1 MKIGETFDNTQFQT
15 LSNYGIVIPK
25 FKFVSFDLPFLRT
38 DDMTFDKDVLIRRI
52 QADNTWWSNGK
63 IPFYNEFSKRRYYK
77 GFYELATQKFPH
89 RAVVLMGPRR
99 VGKTVIMYQ
108 AIQDLIDSGVK
119 AKNIFY
125 FSLDT
130 PIYTNKPLEELINDG
145 LLING
150 VALDNCYFFFDEIQY
165 LKDWEIHLKSLVDKN
180 RKTKFIASGS
190 AAAALRMK
198 SIESGAGRFTDFF
211 LPPLTFAEYIDLNDY
226 NDLLTETEVDF
237 HGPKRFY
244 KCIDIERFN
253 NHFVD
258 YINFGGFPEIALN
271 SEKVKNPER
280 VIQKDITDK
289 VIMKDLPGLFG
300 IENSLEL
307 QQFFNVIAYRT
318 GEILDYKKVSQETKT
333 DNKTIKK
340 YIKYLEAAFLIK
352 VLHRVDITAKRFKNI
367 TQFKVYLTN
376 PSLYTG
382 LFGRIKDNE
391 ERFPHLVETAVYAQY
406 LHRDYEFLRYANWK
420 TGKDEGEVDLI
431 QVSKNF
437 QKVHWAVEV
446 KWSDS
451 PKAGKLKQFMAKN
464 GLSKGVITSKTKFED
479 YDDLLIVPN
488 SIYAYVVSKNA
499 LDNLEEEIL

>member
-1 MKIGETFDNTQFQT
+1 MG
-15 LSNYGIVIPK
+15 
-25 FKFVSFDLPFLRT
+25 
-38 DDMTFDKDVLIRRI
+38 FDKSILSRRI
-52 QADNTWWSNGK
+52 IDDNTWWSDGE
-63 IPFYNEFSKRRYYK
+63 IPFYKEFSKRRYYT
-77 GFYELATQKFPH
+77 GFYDLVQQKFPH

-99 VGKTVIMYQ
+99 IGKTVIMYQ
-108 AIQDLIDSGVK
+108 AIQDLINSGVDPK
-119 AKNIFY
+119 SIFY

-130 PIYTNKPLEELINDG
+130 PIYTNMPLEELISDG
-145 LLING
+145 LTVNNLKIE
-150 VALDNCYFFFDEIQY
+150 NCFFFFDEIQY

-198 SIESGAGRFTDFF
+198 SIESGAGRFTDYF
-211 LPPLTFAEYIDLNDY
+211 LPPLTFSEYIDLNGY
-226 NDLLTETEVDF
+226 NTLLSETMVNF
-237 HGPKRFY
+237 NGPRKFY
-244 KCIDIERFN
+244 KSNDIDAFN
-253 NHFVD
+253 AHFID

-271 SEKVKNPER
+271 SDKVKNPER
-280 VIQKDITDK
+280 IIQKDITDK

-300 IENSLEL
+300 IENTLEL
-307 QQFFNVIAYRT
+307 QQFFNVLSYRT
-318 GEILDYKKVSQETKT
+318 GEVLDYQKVSQETKT

-382 LFGRIKDNE
+382 LFGRVESED

-406 LHRDYEFLRYANWK
+406 LHREHEFLRYANWK
-420 TGKDEGEVDLI
+420 KGKDEGEVDLI
-431 QVSKNF
+431 QVSRNF
-437 QKVHWAVEV
+437 QEVRWAVEV

-451 PKAGKLKQFMAKN
+451 PKAGKLKQFMSKN
-464 GLSKGVITSKTKFED
+464 KLDKGIITSKTKFED
-479 YDDLLIVPN
+479 FEDLLIVPN

-499 LDNLEEEIL
+499 LSELEEDIAN

>member
-1 MKIGETFDNTQFQT
+1 MG
-15 LSNYGIVIPK
+15 
-25 FKFVSFDLPFLRT
+25 
-38 DDMTFDKDVLIRRI
+38 FDKTIRTNRI
-52 QADNTWWSNGK
+52 KSDNSWWEEGK

-77 GFYELATQKFPH
+77 GFYELVTQKFPH

-99 VGKTVIMYQ
+99 IGKTVIMYQ
-108 AIQDLIDSGVK
+108 TIQDLIDSGVS

-130 PIYTNKPLEELINDG
+130 PIYTNVPLEELISDG

-150 VALDNCYFFFDEIQY
+150 VSIEESYFFFDEIQY
-165 LKDWEIHLKSLVDKN
+165 LKSWEIHLKSLVDKN
-180 RKTKFIASGS
+180 RKSKFIASGS

-198 SIESGAGRFTDFF
+198 SIESGAGRFTDYF
-211 LPPLTFAEYIDLNDY
+211 LPPLTFSEYIDLNGYDE
-226 NDLLTETEVDF
+226 LLSETSVNLN
-237 HGPKRFY
+237 GPLRFY
-244 KCIDIERFN
+244 QSKDIEKFN
-253 NHFVD
+253 RHFVD

-280 VIQKDITDK
+280 IIQKDITDK

-300 IENSLEL
+300 IENTLEL
-307 QQFFNVIAYRT
+307 QQFFNVLSYRT
-318 GEILDYKKVSQETKT
+318 GEILDYQKVSQETKT

-352 VLHRVDITAKRFKNI
+352 VLHRVDVSARRFKNI

-382 LFGRIKDNE
+382 LFGRVEEAD

-406 LHRDYEFLRYANWK
+406 LHGEHEYLRYANWK
-420 TGKDEGEVDLI
+420 MGKEEGEVDLI
-431 QVSKNF
+431 QVSRNF
-437 QKVHWAVEV
+437 QEVHWAVEV

-451 PKAGKLKQFMAKN
+451 PKAGKLKYFMSKN
-464 GLSKGVITSKTKFED
+464 NLGKAILTSKTRFED

-499 LDNLEEEIL
+499 LEKLDEEIL

>member
-1 MKIGETFDNTQFQT
+1 MGFGKTIRTNRIKSDN
-15 LSNYGIVIPK
+15 S
-25 FKFVSFDLPFLRT
+25 
-38 DDMTFDKDVLIRRI
+38 
-52 QADNTWWSNGK
+52 WWEEGK

-77 GFYELATQKFPH
+77 GFYELVTQKFPH

-99 VGKTVIMYQ
+99 IGKTVIMYQ
-108 AIQDLIDSGVK
+108 TIQDLIDSGVS

-130 PIYTNKPLEELINDG
+130 PIYTNVPLDELISDG

-150 VALDNCYFFFDEIQY
+150 VSIEESYFFFDEIQY
-165 LKDWEIHLKSLVDKN
+165 LKSWEIHLKSLVDKN
-180 RKTKFIASGS
+180 RKSKFIASGS

-198 SIESGAGRFTDFF
+198 SIESGAGRFTDYF
-211 LPPLTFAEYIDLNDY
+211 LPPLTFSEYIDLNGYDE
-226 NDLLTETEVDF
+226 LLSETSVNLN
-237 HGPKRFY
+237 GPLRFY
-244 KCIDIERFN
+244 QSKDIEKFN
-253 NHFVD
+253 RHFVD

-280 VIQKDITDK
+280 IIQKDITDK

-300 IENSLEL
+300 IENTLEL
-307 QQFFNVIAYRT
+307 QQFFNVLSYRT
-318 GEILDYKKVSQETKT
+318 GEILDYQKVSQETKT

-352 VLHRVDITAKRFKNI
+352 VLHRVDVSARRFKNI

-382 LFGRIKDNE
+382 LFGRVEEAD

-406 LHRDYEFLRYANWK
+406 LHGEHEYLRYANWK
-420 TGKDEGEVDLI
+420 MGKEEGEVDLI
-431 QVSKNF
+431 QVSRNF
-437 QKVHWAVEV
+437 QEVHWAVEV

-451 PKAGKLKQFMAKN
+451 PKAGKLKYFMSKN
-464 GLSKGVITSKTKFED
+464 NLGKAILTSKTRFED

-499 LDNLEEEIL
+499 LEKLDEEIL

>member
-1 MKIGETFDNTQFQT
+1 MG
-15 LSNYGIVIPK
+15 
-25 FKFVSFDLPFLRT
+25 
-38 DDMTFDKDVLIRRI
+38 FDKTIRTNRI
-52 QADNTWWSNGK
+52 KSDNSWWEEGK

-77 GFYELATQKFPH
+77 GFYELVTQKFPH

-99 VGKTVIMYQ
+99 IGKTVIMYQ
-108 AIQDLIDSGVK
+108 AIQDLIDSGVS

-130 PIYTNKPLEELINDG
+130 PIYTNVPLEELISDG

-150 VALDNCYFFFDEIQY
+150 VSIEESYFFFDEIQY
-165 LKDWEIHLKSLVDKN
+165 LKSWEIHLKSLVDKN
-180 RKTKFIASGS
+180 RKSKFIASGS

-198 SIESGAGRFTDFF
+198 SIESGAGRFTDYF
-211 LPPLTFAEYIDLNDY
+211 LPPLTFSEYIDLNGYDE
-226 NDLLTETEVDF
+226 LLSETSVNLN
-237 HGPKRFY
+237 GPLRFY
-244 KCIDIERFN
+244 QSKDIEKFN
-253 NHFVD
+253 RHFVD

-280 VIQKDITDK
+280 IIQKDITDK

-300 IENSLEL
+300 IENTLEL
-307 QQFFNVIAYRT
+307 QQFFNVLSYRT
-318 GEILDYKKVSQETKT
+318 GEILDYQKVSQETKT

-352 VLHRVDITAKRFKNI
+352 VLHRVDVSARRFKNI

-382 LFGRIKDNE
+382 LFGRVKEAD

-406 LHRDYEFLRYANWK
+406 LHGEHEYLRYANWK
-420 TGKDEGEVDLI
+420 MGKEEGEVDLI
-431 QVSKNF
+431 QVSRNF
-437 QKVHWAVEV
+437 QEVHWAVEV

-451 PKAGKLKQFMAKN
+451 PKAGKLKYFMSKN
-464 GLSKGVITSKTKFED
+464 NLGKAILTSKTRFED

-499 LDNLEEEIL
+499 LEKLDEEIL

>member
-1 MKIGETFDNTQFQT
+1 M
-15 LSNYGIVIPK
+15 V
-25 FKFVSFDLPFLRT
+25 
-38 DDMTFDKDVLIRRI
+38 FDKNILANRI
-52 QADNTWWSNGK
+52 KDDNSWWEEGK
-63 IPFYNEFSKRRYYK
+63 IPFYDEFSKRRYYQ
-77 GFYELATQKFPH
+77 GFYELVTQKFPH

-99 VGKTVIMYQ
+99 IGKTVIMYQ
-108 AIQDLIDSGVK
+108 AIQDLIDAGIDPQK
-119 AKNIFY
+119 IFY

-130 PIYTNKPLEELINDG
+130 PIYTNKPLDELVVDG
-145 LLING
+145 LQINE
-150 VALDNCYFFFDEIQY
+150 VSLEESYFFFDEIQY

-211 LPPLTFAEYIDLNDY
+211 LPPLTFSEYIDLNKY
-226 NDLLTETEVDF
+226 HTHLVETEVDF
-237 HGPKRFY
+237 NGPRRFF
-244 KCIDIERFN
+244 KANDIDAFN
-253 NHFVD
+253 SLFVD
-258 YINFGGFPEIALN
+258 YINFGGFPEIALTT
-271 SEKVKNPER
+271 EKVKNPER

-300 IENSLEL
+300 IENTLEL
-307 QQFFNVIAYRT
+307 QQFFNVLSYRT

-352 VLHRVDITAKRFKNI
+352 VLHRVDVTAKRFKNI

-382 LFGRIKDNE
+382 LFGRIEDSD

-406 LHRDYEFLRYANWK
+406 LHREHEYLRYANWK
-420 TGKDEGEVDLI
+420 IGKEEGEVDLI
-431 QVSKNF
+431 QVGKNF
-437 QKVHWAVEV
+437 QKVQWAVEV
-446 KWSDS
+446 KWSDH
-451 PKAGKLKQFMAKN
+451 PKAGKLKYFMAKN
-464 GLSKGVITSKTKFED
+464 GLNKGILTSKTKFED
-479 YDDLLIVPN
+479 YEDLLIVPN

-499 LDNLEEEIL
+499 LDKLDEEILH